1 MTTFTTTLVS
11 KNTTITG
18 AHRDLSFWFAILS
31 PLIGVLV
38 GFLALLLLVH

>member
-1 MTTFTTTLVS
+1 MTTFIKALGH
-11 KNTTITG
+11 KNKTSTRED
-18 AHRDLSFWFAILS
+18 RDLSFWFAILS